1 MDPMVLSR
9 TKAAIN
15 RSYEIMGMKSARRSA
30 LDADILLEGEGS
42 ALKRDFLAIVREQ
55 GLGKA
60 LAWRQQK
67 FATRDE

>member
-42 ALKRDFLAIVREQ
+42 ALKRDFIAIVREQ
-55 GLGKA
+55 SRKA

-67 FATRDE
+67 FATRNE